1 MNKPTSVPFALFLSI
16 SCVLLALGATGALGA
31 QASKEAP
38 GKADDPNDKSTA
50 PAAEKEATVVVAK
63 IGDYVITKDELS
75 EKLVQEI
82 RPREGAPLDEAK
94 PMTAEATLRQMV
106 ADKAMIMDGRK
117 RGLQNDEM
125 IHTSVEKFEHQQLVR
140 MLLQKQLGGK
150 VSVDE
155 SQVKQAMKANPK
167 LTRERATMLLQKAV
181 ASRLVGQFYN
191 ELVEKFQMKKVEEN
205 FAKTAKIHQRLLERP
220 AEPRRAGEYWIKNS
234 QIRDELSE
242 KEKDLVLTTYK
253 GGRVTV
259 KDWFRVLGDIVPPRR
274 PIDLNTPKGVEKLLD
289 QALRTPIFVAEARA
303 RGYHRDEKLREEVR
317 KLEDQRVFYKAQEQ
331 KTKGIE
337 EPTAEEIKAC
347 FEQNKEKFADGATV
361 KVDQIWCKDLPTAER
376 IKRQLDEGADFQKL
390 KDEHSL
396 QKVDPQPVSPRG
408 EGLFWSELWKGD
420 PNQILGPLRGFHGGG
435 VKWRIVKVLEK
446 TPSKEQPYSEQLAG
460 RVKWAIMGRKRQ
472 KALDD
477 YHRELLEE
485 YPYEIFG
492 DRIKGLDPLELAM
505 KQDDE

>member
-1 MNKPTSVPFALFLSI
+1 MSCTLLILGTTGVLS
-16 SCVLLALGATGALGA
+16 A
-31 QASKEAP
+31 QASKASEEAA
-38 GKADDPNDKSTA
+38 GKADDPNDKSAA
-50 PAAEKEATVVVAK
+50 PAAEKEPTVVVAK

-75 EKLVQEI
+75 EKLVQAI

-94 PMTAEATLRQMV
+94 PVTAEKMLRQMV

-125 IHTSVEKFEHQQLVR
+125 IRTSVEKFEHQQLMR
-140 MLLQKQLGGK
+140 LLLQNELGGK
-150 VSVDE
+150 ISVDE
-155 SQVKQAMKANPK
+155 SQVERAMKANPK
-167 LTRERATMLLQKAV
+167 LTRERATMLLQRA
-181 ASRLVGQFYN
+181 AATRLVGQFYDQ
-191 ELVEKFQMKKVEEN
+191 LIKKFEMKKVEEN
-205 FAKTAKIHQRLLERP
+205 FAETAKIHQRLLERP

-242 KEKDLVLTTYK
+242 KEKDLVLATYK

-274 PIDLNTPKGVEKLLD
+274 PTDLNTPKGVEKLLD
-289 QALRTPIFVAEARA
+289 QALRIPIFVAEARA

-361 KVDQIWCKDLPTAER
+361 KVDQIWCKDLPTAES
-376 IKRQLDEGADFQKL
+376 IKRKLDEGADFQAL

-396 QKVDPQPVSPRG
+396 QKVEPHNASVRG
-408 EGLFWSELWKGD
+408 EGLFWPELSKGD
-420 PNQILGPLRGFHGGG
+420 PNQILGPLKGFHGRG

-446 TPSKEQPYSEQLAG
+446 TPAKEVEFSEQLAD
-460 RVKWAIMGRKRQ
+460 RVKWAIMSQKRE

-477 YHRELLEE
+477 YRKKLLEE
-485 YPYEIFG
+485 YPHEIFG
-492 DRIKGLDPLELAM
+492 DRIKGLDPVELAM
-505 KQDDE
+505 QHEDQ